1 MKKITFLFPF
11 LFVLLVLTANVASAQ
26 TATDPASKTAEI
38 MTLINSKVKLSATQQ
53 TDVQKVV
60 TDLAGKFAG
69 ANKKASS
76 GSGLEAKVG
85 ADEQKALQSKV
96 SSDIP
101 KLLDSAQQ
109 TQYSAIQSK
118 VSSLFSQIK

>member
-11 LFVLLVLTANVASAQ
+11 LFVLLVLTGNVAFAQ
-26 TATDPASKTAEI
+26 TATDPASKTTEI
-38 MTLINSKVKLSATQQ
+38 MTLINSKVKLSASQQ

-60 TDLAGKFAG
+60 SDLAAKFQG
-69 ANKKASS
+69 ANTKASS
-76 GSGLEAKVG
+76 GSGLESKVG
-85 ADEQKALQSKV
+85 ADEQKTLQSKA

-101 KLLDSAQQ
+101 KLLDSSQQ
-109 TQYSAIQSK
+109 TQYSSIQSK